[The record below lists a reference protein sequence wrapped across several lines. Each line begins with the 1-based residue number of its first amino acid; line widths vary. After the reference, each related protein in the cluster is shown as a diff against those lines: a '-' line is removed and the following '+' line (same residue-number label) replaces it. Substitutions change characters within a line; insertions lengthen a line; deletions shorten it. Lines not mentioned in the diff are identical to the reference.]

1 MANWFRNTLN
11 LEYGPI
17 VQKPVDSFTVK
28 TYVPLADPGGGAPWP
43 PLLTL
48 TAADLG
54 YFNAL
59 NAKCSQ
65 LFFARF
71 YHDVV

>member
-28 TYVPLADPGGGAPWP
+28 TYVPLADPGGGAP
-43 PLLTL
+43 
-48 TAADLG
+48 
-54 YFNAL
+54 
-59 NAKCSQ
+59 
-65 LFFARF
+65 
-71 YHDVV
+71 